1 MKQHLWQKTSSKN
14 QRFKVGG
21 KAVRKGI
28 LCEQKCF
35 MILIYLIQWK

>member
-28 LCEQKCF
+28 WWF
-35 MILIYLIQWK
+35 